1 MRESVVDLRTLISF
15 PDADVLNMFGLG
27 IPTSTQTE
35 IGADEHNVLS
45 IKH

>member
-27 IPTSTQTE
+27 IPTNTRTE
-35 IGADEHNVLS
+35 IGS
-45 IKH
+45 R